1 MSEYWVSQAKYFCK
15 TCNVYMSN
23 DRHCILLHNNG
34 VKHKEKVE
42 ATSKAK
48 RMNEVQLKRD
58 QSELRKQLAEI
69 DKAAKEAVALDRS
82 SSQHELRFYQV
93 SSVLWTRLVSNSVCP
108 SSSCIQDCS
117 QSQCE

>member
-34 VKHKEKVE
+34 IKHKEKVE
-42 ATSKAK
+42 STSKAK
-48 RMNEVQLKRD
+48 RLNEVQLKRD
-58 QSELRKQLAEI
+58 QSELKKQLAEI

-93 SSVLWTRLVSNSVCP
+93 SQLCAGL
-108 SSSCIQDCS
+108 D
-117 QSQCE
+117 

>member
-34 VKHKEKVE
+34 VKHKDKVE
-42 ATSKAK
+42 AAVTSKAK
-48 RMNEVQLKRD
+48 RRDNEVQLKRD

-93 SSVLWTRLVSNSVCP
+93 R
-108 SSSCIQDCS
+108 
-117 QSQCE
+117 